1 MVTDYESNIIET
13 SPEDEDIMLPEGY
26 GADDDIFA
34 DPQNW
39 TGKQTDEP
47 ASEDKDED
55 NGADDGAEEAPTTAQ
70 ETAQD
75 VSGSD
80 NANAPTTEHT
90 APTTAQE
97 ASTAPNMLKF
107 KAKYNSQEQDVELNE
122 SDLPGIWQ
130 KAQNHDKMQSRYN
143 EREELFNNLEQLAKR
158 LGYANVKEMAE
169 KADGAFQ
176 EAEVKSLMDKE
187 GVSERVAKAIVAQ
200 EMQSRAG
207 NAPTAQPQEAPK
219 RNTQAEVTELLTAKP
234 QLRGQQLPPEVIAE
248 WGGGKNL
255 LLAYT
260 EYENRKAAAE
270 TARLQQENNIHKQ
283 NAANA
288 AKAPVRG
295 VASGGATNTKGDDDF
310 LKGFNS
316 DD

>member
-1 MVTDYESNIIET
+1 MVTDYKNNIIET
-13 SPEDEDIMLPEGY
+13 SPEDEDLLLPEGY

-47 ASEDKDED
+47 ASGDKDEESK
-55 NGADDGAEEAPTTAQ
+55 DDGAEDAPTTEQ

-75 VSGSD
+75 VPGSET
-80 NANAPTTEHT
+80 AEAPTTEPT
-90 APTTAQE
+90 APTKAQE

-107 KAKYNSQEQDVELNE
+107 RAKYNSQEQDVELNE
-122 SDLPGIWQ
+122 SELPGIWQ

-143 EREELFNNLEQLAKR
+143 EQQQLFNKFQQIAKR
-158 LGYANVKEMAE
+158 LGYSDAKEMAE
-169 KADGAFQ
+169 KAEGAFQ
-176 EAEVKSLMDKE
+176 EAEVKNLMDKE

-200 EMQSRAG
+200 EMQNREG
-207 NAPTAQPQEAPK
+207 TAPTAQPQETPK
-219 RNTQAEVTELLTAKP
+219 RDTQAEVNELLIAKP

-270 TARLQQENNIHKQ
+270 AARLQQENNIHKQ

>member
-1 MVTDYESNIIET
+1 MVTDYENNIIET
-13 SPEDEDIMLPEGY
+13 SPEDEDLLLPEGY

-47 ASEDKDED
+47 AREDKDED
-55 NGADDGAEEAPTTAQ
+55 GKDDGAEEAPTTAQ

-80 NANAPTTEHT
+80 NADAPTTEH
-90 APTTAQE
+90 AALTTAQE
-97 ASTAPNMLKF
+97 NAVTASNMLKF

-130 KAQNHDKMQSRYN
+130 KAQNHDKMQRRFN
-143 EREELFNNLEQLAKR
+143 EQQELMNNLQQLAKR
-158 LGYANVKEMAE
+158 LGYSDAKEMAE
-169 KADGAFQ
+169 KAAGAYQ

-200 EMQSRAG
+200 EMQSREGA
-207 NAPTAQPQEAPK
+207 APTAQPQEAPK
-219 RNTQAEVTELLTAKP
+219 RDTQAEVNELLTARP
-234 QLRGQQLPPEVIAE
+234 QLRGQQLPPEVISA

-260 EYENRKAAAE
+260 EYENQKAAVEAE
-270 TARLQQENNIHKQ
+270 RLQQENNIHKQ

-288 AKAPVRG
+288 AKAPVKG

-310 LKGFNS
+310 LRGFNS

>member
-1 MVTDYESNIIET
+1 MVTDYENNIIET
-13 SPEDEDIMLPEGY
+13 SPEDEDLMLPEGY

-47 ASEDKDED
+47 AGQPGDEEDSK
-55 NGADDGAEEAPTTAQ
+55 DDGAENAPTTAQ

-80 NANAPTTEHT
+80 NADAPTTEHT

-97 ASTAPNMLKF
+97 AATAPNMLKF
-107 KAKYNSQEQDVELNE
+107 KAKYNSQEQDVELSE

-143 EREELFNNLEQLAKR
+143 EQQELMNNLQQLAKR
-158 LGYANVKEMAE
+158 LGYSDAKEMAE
-169 KADGAFQ
+169 KAAGAYQ
-176 EAEVKSLMDKE
+176 EAEVKSLMDEE

-207 NAPTAQPQEAPK
+207 NAPTAQPQEASK
-219 RNTQAEVTELLTAKP
+219 LINLHSRAIGNSAISGASTNADLTAWKP
-234 QLRGQQLPPEVIAE
+234 ALRNLSGSSLP
-248 WGGGKNL
+248 
-255 LLAYT
+255 
-260 EYENRKAAAE
+260 E
-270 TARLQQENNIHKQ
+270 TI
-283 NAANA
+283 
-288 AKAPVRG
+288 P
-295 VASGGATNTKGDDDF
+295 T
-310 LKGFNS
+310 
-316 DD
+316 